1 MAALISVCLVLALWM
16 TGSRPAA
23 GPRTGS
29 IDSGSQWDQAYY
41 QITDSALRYRKSG
54 DLRSA
59 ERVYQQG
66 LEKATGRGDKLAIV
80 RFLMSI
86 GGCRLLLLEYR
97 SALATFLDARAR
109 ALALRDTVD
118 LGAIAVNVSSIYLQM
133 WDTAAAQKSAEEGLE
148 ASTKLRDPYFL
159 PALLLQLG
167 RIHALQKEGSAAV
180 SFYRRG
186 VEAARRSG
194 DRATEARGW
203 DYTGDEYFARDA
215 IPETEHS
222 YLEAYRLRLMT
233 KSGEL
238 GFSYG
243 RLGALRLAQGR
254 LQEADRLTGLA
265 VQAAREGK
273 LGWPD
278 FLLRQEQ
285 GNIHLA
291 RGAVGLALQDFT
303 QAIEATAEW
312 RLNVLPSRSSLAAV
326 NIGLEEK
333 IYRSFVELAAD
344 HAVRSRSAPWAARAF
359 QALEINRAASLRQ
372 SLALADAWREKLPPE
387 YWETVGRLESV
398 QEKNL
403 GRDRMDDVTAGLRLK
418 ITEMEAGAG
427 FSVAVKKD
435 ENFRI
440 QSSLNHFQAGLEESE
455 VFLTFL
461 LGRDSSYV
469 WAVSRESVHLYR
481 LGRERTIAADVAA
494 FREAV
499 LMSGPG
505 VISQRRPEGIAT
517 TGTEAERQGRRLYE
531 DLFGPLSFRERSKK
545 NWLLSLE
552 GVLFEVPFAALVE
565 RRDGHAVYLVERH
578 SIQTVP
584 GALLL
589 SKPTDRSSRRGWFL
603 GVGDPIY
610 NAADARWGA
619 LSSTAHSRVR
629 PPPTPTAPGQ
639 LVRLVASG
647 DEVRA
652 SALSWRR
659 QSGTAT
665 ILEGFQ
671 AERDVFLDQ
680 LARGPRVIHLATHVV
695 FPPPQL
701 AGFTREQAFVAFSIP
716 PDDSGR
722 DAGRARFPA
731 LRAAAE
737 GPQHLTTARIATL
750 HVPGALVVMTGCATG
765 TGDARAG
772 AGLLGL
778 TRAWLMAGAS
788 GVLST
793 VWPVEDSPGEIFSR
807 FYEYYPETS
816 AAEAL
821 RKSQVEM
828 LRHARPAQ
836 WASYQLT
843 GGLR

>member
-326 NIGLEEK
+326 NIGLEEN
-333 IYRSFVELAAD
+333 ST
-344 HAVRSRSAPWAARAF
+344 APLSNWPPTTPFDRAARHGP
-359 QALEINRAASLRQ
+359 RAH
-372 SLALADAWREKLPPE
+372 
-387 YWETVGRLESV
+387 
-398 QEKNL
+398 
-403 GRDRMDDVTAGLRLK
+403 
-418 ITEMEAGAG
+418 
-427 FSVAVKKD
+427 
-435 ENFRI
+435 FR
-440 QSSLNHFQAGLEESE
+440 
-455 VFLTFL
+455 
-461 LGRDSSYV
+461 
-469 WAVSRESVHLYR
+469 
-481 LGRERTIAADVAA
+481 
-494 FREAV
+494 
-499 LMSGPG
+499 
-505 VISQRRPEGIAT
+505 
-517 TGTEAERQGRRLYE
+517 
-531 DLFGPLSFRERSKK
+531 RSK
-545 NWLLSLE
+545 
-552 GVLFEVPFAALVE
+552 
-565 RRDGHAVYLVERH
+565 
-578 SIQTVP
+578 
-584 GALLL
+584 
-589 SKPTDRSSRRGWFL
+589 
-603 GVGDPIY
+603 
-610 NAADARWGA
+610 
-619 LSSTAHSRVR
+619 
-629 PPPTPTAPGQ
+629 
-639 LVRLVASG
+639 
-647 DEVRA
+647 
-652 SALSWRR
+652 
-659 QSGTAT
+659 
-665 ILEGFQ
+665 
-671 AERDVFLDQ
+671 
-680 LARGPRVIHLATHVV
+680 
-695 FPPPQL
+695 
-701 AGFTREQAFVAFSIP
+701 
-716 PDDSGR
+716 
-722 DAGRARFPA
+722 
-731 LRAAAE
+731 
-737 GPQHLTTARIATL
+737 
-750 HVPGALVVMTGCATG
+750 
-765 TGDARAG
+765 
-772 AGLLGL
+772 
-778 TRAWLMAGAS
+778 
-788 GVLST
+788 
-793 VWPVEDSPGEIFSR
+793 
-807 FYEYYPETS
+807 
-816 AAEAL
+816 
-821 RKSQVEM
+821 
-828 LRHARPAQ
+828 
-836 WASYQLT
+836 
-843 GGLR
+843 

>member
-1 MAALISVCLVLALWM
+1 LAALVGVCLLLALWM
-16 TGSRPAA
+16 TGSRPAV

-29 IDSGSQWDQAYY
+29 IDSSSPWDQAYY
-41 QITDSALRYRKSG
+41 PITDSALRYRKSG

-66 LEKATGRGDKLAIV
+66 LDEATRRADKLAII

-86 GGCRLLLLEYR
+86 GGCRLSLIEYR
-97 SALATFLDARAR
+97 SALTVFLDARKR
-109 ALALRDTVD
+109 ALALHDAVD
-118 LGAIAVNVSSIYLQM
+118 VGAIAVNLSSIYLQM
-133 WDTAAAQKSAEEGLE
+133 WDIPAAQRSAEEGLE
-148 ASTKLRDPYFL
+148 SSGNFPNAYFV
-159 PALLLQLG
+159 PSLLLQLG
-167 RIHALQKEGSAAV
+167 RIDALQKDGSTAEL
-180 SFYRRG
+180 FYRRG
-186 VEAARRSG
+186 MEAARRSG

-203 DYTGDEYFARDA
+203 DWLGDEYFARDA
-215 IPETEHS
+215 IPEAENS

-254 LQEADRLTGLA
+254 LQEADRLTRLA
-265 VQAAREGK
+265 AQAVRAGK

-278 FLLRQEQ
+278 LLLCQQE

-291 RGAVGLALQDFT
+291 RGAVDLALEDFS
-303 QAIEATAEW
+303 QAIEATAQW
-312 RLNVLPSRSSLAAV
+312 RLNVLPSRSSLAAA
-326 NIGLEEK
+326 NTGLEEK

-344 HAVRSRSAPWAARAF
+344 HAVRSHSSPWAARAF
-359 QALEINRAASLRQ
+359 QALEVNRAVSLRQ
-372 SLALADAWREKLPPE
+372 SLALADVWREKLPPE
-387 YWETVGRLESV
+387 YWETVGRLESA
-398 QEKNL
+398 QAKTL
-403 GRDRMDDVTAGLRLK
+403 RTRRMDDVTASLRLK
-418 ITEMEAGAG
+418 ITEMEASAG
-427 FSVAVKKD
+427 FSFAVKKD

-440 QSSLNHFQAGLEESE
+440 QSSLNHFQDGLEESE
-455 VFLTFL
+455 IFLTFL

-469 WAVSRESVHLYR
+469 WAVSRESLHLYR
-481 LGRERTIAADVAA
+481 LGREATIAEDVAA

-499 LMSGPG
+499 LTGG
-505 VISQRRPEGIAT
+505 REGISKT
-517 TGTEAERQGRRLYE
+517 KTGTEAERQGRRLYE
-531 DLFGPLSFRERSKK
+531 DLFGPLNFRERSKK

-565 RRDGHAVYLVERH
+565 RRDGHTVYLVERH
-578 SIQTVP
+578 SIQAVP

-589 SKPTDRSSRRGWFL
+589 SRPKDPSRRGGWFL

-610 NAADARWGA
+610 NAADARWRA
-619 LSSTAHSRVR
+619 FSSTAHSRSK
-629 PPPTPTAPGQ
+629 PPPSASAPGQ

-647 DEVRA
+647 DEVHA
-652 SALSWRR
+652 SAASWQRH
-659 QSGTAT
+659 SGTAT

-671 AERDVFLDQ
+671 ADRDVFLNQ

-695 FPPPQL
+695 LPQAQF
-701 AGFTREQAFVAFSIP
+701 AGFTRDQSFVAFSIP
-716 PDDSGR
+716 PHASLGRMSGDDPGH
-722 DAGRARFPA
+722 APFPA
-731 LRAAAE
+731 PLAATE
-737 GPQHLTTARIATL
+737 GPQYLTTARIATL

-765 TGDARAG
+765 TGDAHAG

-807 FYEYYPETS
+807 FYQYYPEAS

-828 LRHARPAQ
+828 LHHARPAQ